1 MVRQV
6 GARRP
11 PDRGEAGTGASG
23 RRSSDHCAVP
33 GLVVNIRC
41 RSRIASSVRGAP
53 HPPGPHRYDDPPSR
67 CTITGRGLR
76 TVTPRPDPLL
86 KRAAD
91 LLVSAAGLI
100 LAVPLWPLAAVAVML
115 EDGLEDGRPVLV
127 RQERVGRGG
136 RVFTVYRFRS
146 LRVDADVR
154 PGHGPPPANA
164 VTRVGRVLR
173 STAVDELPQLWN
185 VPRGQM
191 SLVGPRPLLL
201 EQVAPRRED
210 APDLHEEPGFYR
222 RHRVRPGLTGVA
234 QLLADGRVT
243 FRQKFRYDVFYVRRR
258 SLRLDLVLLLR
269 SLGRTLRGKW

>member
-1 MVRQV
+1 MS
-6 GARRP
+6 GE
-11 PDRGEAGTGASG
+11 DRLAEP
-23 RRSSDHCAVP
+23 R
-33 GLVVNIRC
+33 
-41 RSRIASSVRGAP
+41 
-53 HPPGPHRYDDPPSR
+53 
-67 CTITGRGLR
+67 LR
-76 TVTPRPDPLL
+76 TVTPRPDSLL
-86 KRAAD
+86 QRAAD

-100 LAVPLWPLAAVAVML
+100 LAVPVWPLVAAAVW
-115 EDGLEDGRPVLV
+115 LEDGRPVLV

-136 RVFTVYRFRS
+136 RVFTVYKFRS

-154 PGHGPPPANA
+154 PGHGPPPADA

-185 VPRGQM
+185 VLRGQM

-201 EQVAPRRED
+201 EQVATRRED

-269 SLGRTLRGKW
+269 SLGRTLRGGW